1 MTHNRITIDVDGNDD
16 GPFDQHPTDDPTI
29 ELTAVLEPYTTCL
42 HCGRTIEPTPTGGWI
57 HPGTRSTLL
66 GTVSGKQYTTAPPRG
81 VPPHELC
88 DPELTATATPARG
101 IAPAEYISWADVEV
115 HEQHLRVS
123 IKPAETAGRGWG
135 QPDTRT
141 EEQAVV
147 AAAIGEAALRMTVWV
162 EQDPDTG
169 EKRYMLSVPAIGT
182 DSEVRQDPHDGRHY
196 TVSRIG

>member
-1 MTHNRITIDVDGNDD
+1 MTHNRITIDVDGNDEA
-16 GPFDQHPTDDPTI
+16 PFDQHPTDDQTI
-29 ELTAVLEPYTTCL
+29 ELTAVLDPYTTCL

-57 HPGTRSTLL
+57 HPGSRSAIL
-66 GTVSGKQYTTAPPRG
+66 GTVGEKVYRARPPA

-88 DPELTATATPARG
+88 DPELVASATPARG
-101 IAPAEYISWADVEV
+101 IAPAEYVAWADVEV

-123 IKPAETAGRGWG
+123 IKPAETHGRGWG
-135 QPDTRT
+135 QPATRT
-141 EEQAVV
+141 EEQAAV
-147 AAAIGEAALRMTVWV
+147 AAAIGAEALRMTVWV
-162 EQDPDTG
+162 ERDPYTG

>member
-16 GPFDQHPTDDPTI
+16 GPFDQHPTDDQTI

-57 HPGTRSTLL
+57 HPGSRRKLRSEL
-66 GTVSGKQYTTAPPRG
+66 GYTPAAG
-81 VPPHELC
+81 QAVPPHELC

-101 IAPAEYISWADVEV
+101 IAPAEYVAWADVEV

-123 IKPAETAGRGWG
+123 IKPAQTDG
-135 QPDTRT
+135 RT
-141 EEQAVV
+141 EEQTVV
-147 AAAIGEAALRMTVWV
+147 AAAIGIEALRMTVWV

>member
-57 HPGTRSTLL
+57 HPGSRSAIL
-66 GTVSGKQYTTAPPRG
+66 GTVGEKVYRARPPA

-101 IAPAEYISWADVEV
+101 IAPAEYVAWADVEV

-123 IKPAETAGRGWG
+123 IKPSN
-135 QPDTRT
+135 QHRT
-141 EEQAVV
+141 NEQAAI
-147 AAAIGEAALRMTVWV
+147 AAAIGDDALRMTVWA